1 MSAPTEEQSEQ
12 LLVRLAN
19 TLNEWDDARYI
30 LSVQLPDGGFVT
42 ASRCSDRDKLVLI
55 RCLMEQVLERPQQ

>member
-1 MSAPTEEQSEQ
+1 MSAPTEKQSEQ
-12 LLVRLAN
+12 LLVRFA
-19 TLNEWDDARYI
+19 TMLNEWDDAKYV

-42 ASRCSDRDKLVLI
+42 ASRCSDRDKLILM